1 MTDGP
6 IATRWGVTGWPTIF
20 LIDHEGVIRA
30 KNTRGE
36 ALDAELEK
44 LLPAAREAAQ
54 ATER

>member
-6 IATRWGVTGWPTIF
+6 IAARWGVTGWPTIF